1 MLHNDFYSCDELDQ
15 RTLDVLCLLASQGVI
30 FGDDFIMSSE
40 TSFTTFTPNQFVDEV
55 VGVGADDAENFW
67 DMYCST
73 ISSYPRCAEIDS
85 EIEPVTREDII
96 AHWND
101 GEIIIAVYDMLD
113 GVA

>member
-1 MLHNDFYSCDELDQ
+1 MLHNDFYSRDELDQ
-15 RTLDVLCLLASQGVI
+15 RTLDVLCLLASQGII

-55 VGVGADDAENFW
+55 VGVGADDAEDFW
-67 DMYCST
+67 DIYCSS

-85 EIEPVTREDII
+85 EIEPVAREDII
-96 AHWND
+96 DHWND
-101 GEIIIAVYDMLD
+101 GEITIVVYDMLD